1 MKDNKNDS
9 TTVLSRFGRDK
20 RQRTVT
26 ATAERVER
34 RPRLQRDAAD
44 SEQPSSEGPRERAS
58 YNPHFTADNRPA
70 FDKPRRQFGDKP
82 AYGER
87 KSGDKPRYEH
97 RDGDKPRRQFGDKPA
112 YGERKSGDK
121 PRYEHRDGDKPRR
134 QYGDKPAYGEH
145 KYGDKP
151 RYEHRDGDKPRR
163 QYGDKPAYGERSFGD
178 KPRYENRDGDKPRRQ
193 YGDKPAYGERKF
205 GDKPAYGERKFGDK
219 PRYEHRDG
227 DKPRRQYG
235 DKPAY
240 GERKFGDKKYGD
252 RKFGDKPYKPGPRK
266 HDDKPASY
274 PKFTPEKQVGEMRLN
289 RFLAQSGLCSRREAD
304 DFITAGLVTVNG
316 QIVTQLGTKVLPTDE
331 VKFNDSRVQGEKK
344 VYLVLNKPKG
354 YVTSLDDPH
363 AGKTVMDLVE
373 GACTERIY
381 PVGRLDKN
389 SLGLLLFTNDGD
401 LTKQL
406 THPSYLKKKI
416 YQVTLD
422 KPLARADMDRIAE
435 GITLEDGEIFADEI
449 SYVKENKQEIGIE
462 IHSGRNRIVR
472 RIFEF
477 LGYTVT
483 KLDRVYYAGLTKK
496 NLKRGA
502 WRFLSR
508 EEVERLKSGQYE

>member
-44 SEQPSSEGPRERAS
+44 SEQPSSEGPRGRAS

-97 RDGDKPRRQFGDKPA
+97 RDGDKPRRQ
-112 YGERKSGDK
+112 Y
-121 PRYEHRDGDKPRR
+121 
-134 QYGDKPAYGEH
+134 
-145 KYGDKP
+145 
-151 RYEHRDGDKPRR
+151 
-163 QYGDKPAYGERSFGD
+163 
-178 KPRYENRDGDKPRRQ
+178 
-193 YGDKPAYGERKF
+193 

-496 NLKRGA
+496 NLKRGT

>member
-97 RDGDKPRRQFGDKPA
+97 RDGDKPRRQYGDKPA
-112 YGERKSGDK
+112 YGERSF
-121 PRYEHRDGDKPRR
+121 
-134 QYGDKPAYGEH
+134 
-145 KYGDKP
+145 GDKP

-163 QYGDKPAYGERSFGD
+163 QYGDKPAYGER
-178 KPRYENRDGDKPRRQ
+178 
-193 YGDKPAYGERKF
+193 
-205 GDKPAYGERKFGDK
+205 KFGDK
-219 PRYEHRDG
+219 PRYEPRYG

-266 HDDKPASY
+266 HDDKSASY

>member
-44 SEQPSSEGPRERAS
+44 SEQPSSEGPRGRAS

-97 RDGDKPRRQFGDKPA
+97 RDGDKPRRQ
-112 YGERKSGDK
+112 Y
-121 PRYEHRDGDKPRR
+121 
-134 QYGDKPAYGEH
+134 
-145 KYGDKP
+145 
-151 RYEHRDGDKPRR
+151 
-163 QYGDKPAYGERSFGD
+163 
-178 KPRYENRDGDKPRRQ
+178 
-193 YGDKPAYGERKF
+193 

-289 RFLAQSGLCSRREAD
+289 RFLAQSGLRSRREAD

>member
-44 SEQPSSEGPRERAS
+44 SEQPSSEGPRGRAS

-97 RDGDKPRRQFGDKPA
+97 RDGDKPRRQ
-112 YGERKSGDK
+112 Y
-121 PRYEHRDGDKPRR
+121 
-134 QYGDKPAYGEH
+134 
-145 KYGDKP
+145 
-151 RYEHRDGDKPRR
+151 
-163 QYGDKPAYGERSFGD
+163 
-178 KPRYENRDGDKPRRQ
+178 
-193 YGDKPAYGERKF
+193 

-472 RIFEF
+472 RIFES
-477 LGYTVT
+477 LGYHVT
-483 KLDRVYYAGLTKK
+483 KMDRV
-496 NLKRGA
+496 
-502 WRFLSR
+502 
-508 EEVERLKSGQYE
+508 

>member
-1 MKDNKNDS
+1 MKDSKNDS
-9 TTVLSRFGRDK
+9 TPVLERFARDK
-20 RQRTVT
+20 RKRTVI

-44 SEQPSSEGPRERAS
+44 SEQASYSTRSGHRAS
-58 YNPHFTADNRPA
+58 YNPHFTADNRPR
-70 FDKPRRQFGDKP
+70 FEHPRREQDERPHRSYGEKPRFGEHSRFEGERPHRTFGDRESRYDNEERPRRTFGDRESRYDNEERPRRASGSRGPKP
-82 AYGER
+82 AYGEKRAGKFDDR
-87 KSGDKPRYEH
+87 KGGK
-97 RDGDKPRRQFGDKPA
+97 GAGKFA
-112 YGERKSGDK
+112 
-121 PRYEHRDGDKPRR
+121 
-134 QYGDKPAYGEH
+134 
-145 KYGDKP
+145 
-151 RYEHRDGDKPRR
+151 
-163 QYGDKPAYGERSFGD
+163 GERSGN
-178 KPRYENRDGDKPRRQ
+178 K
-193 YGDKPAYGERKF
+193 
-205 GDKPAYGERKFGDK
+205 
-219 PRYEHRDG
+219 H
-227 DKPRRQYG
+227 
-235 DKPAY
+235 
-240 GERKFGDKKYGD
+240 
-252 RKFGDKPYKPGPRK
+252 PRK
-266 HDDKPASY
+266 DADKPASY
-274 PKFTPEKQVGEMRLN
+274 PKYDPAKQTGEMRLN
-289 RFLAQSGLCSRREAD
+289 RFIAQSGICSRREAD
-304 DFITAGLVTVNG
+304 DFIQAGVVTVNG
-316 QIVTQLGTKVLPTDE
+316 KVVTELGTKVLPTDE
-331 VKFNDSRVQGEKK
+331 VRFNDEPVHGEKK

-363 AGKTVMDLVE
+363 AGKTVMELVK

-406 THPSYLKKKI
+406 THPSYQKKKI

-422 KPLARADMDRIAE
+422 KPLTRADMDRIAE

-449 SYVKENKQEIGIE
+449 SYVKENKQEVGIE

-502 WRFLSR
+502 WRFLTR
-508 EEVERLKSGQYE
+508 EEVERLKSGLYE

>member
-44 SEQPSSEGPRERAS
+44 SEQPSSEGPRGRAS

-87 KSGDKPRYEH
+87 KS
-97 RDGDKPRRQFGDKPA
+97 
-112 YGERKSGDK
+112 
-121 PRYEHRDGDKPRR
+121 
-134 QYGDKPAYGEH
+134 
-145 KYGDKP
+145 
-151 RYEHRDGDKPRR
+151 
-163 QYGDKPAYGERSFGD
+163 
-178 KPRYENRDGDKPRRQ
+178 
-193 YGDKPAYGERKF
+193 
-205 GDKPAYGERKFGDK
+205 GDK

-344 VYLVLNKPKG
+344 AYLVLNKPKG

>member
-1 MKDNKNDS
+1 MPHKLIQIRIKHNNHDS

-44 SEQPSSEGPRERAS
+44 SEQPSSEGPRGRAS

-97 RDGDKPRRQFGDKPA
+97 RDGDKPRRQ
-112 YGERKSGDK
+112 Y
-121 PRYEHRDGDKPRR
+121 
-134 QYGDKPAYGEH
+134 
-145 KYGDKP
+145 
-151 RYEHRDGDKPRR
+151 
-163 QYGDKPAYGERSFGD
+163 
-178 KPRYENRDGDKPRRQ
+178 
-193 YGDKPAYGERKF
+193 

>member
-44 SEQPSSEGPRERAS
+44 SEQPSSEGPRGRAS

-97 RDGDKPRRQFGDKPA
+97 RDGDKPA

-134 QYGDKPAYGEH
+134 QY
-145 KYGDKP
+145 
-151 RYEHRDGDKPRR
+151 
-163 QYGDKPAYGERSFGD
+163 
-178 KPRYENRDGDKPRRQ
+178 
-193 YGDKPAYGERKF
+193 

>member
-1 MKDNKNDS
+1 MKDQKNDS
-9 TTVLSRFGRDK
+9 TPVLERFARDK
-20 RQRTVT
+20 RKRTVI

-44 SEQPSSEGPRERAS
+44 SEQPSHSYRPEHRAS
-58 YNPHFTADNRPA
+58 YNPNFTAENRPRFEHPRHDDGERPHRSFGEKPRFGEHSHYDSERPRRTFGENDNRR
-70 FDKPRRQFGDKP
+70 DEERPRRSFGDRDNRFNSEDRPRRSFGDRDNRYNSEDRPRREEGDRPQRTYGARGAKP
-82 AYGER
+82 AYGEQR
-87 KSGDKPRYEH
+87 GGRFSDHKGGKFGPKSGDNR
-97 RDGDKPRRQFGDKPA
+97 FGDKRN
-112 YGERKSGDK
+112 GR
-121 PRYEHRDGDKPRR
+121 
-134 QYGDKPAYGEH
+134 
-145 KYGDKP
+145 
-151 RYEHRDGDKPRR
+151 
-163 QYGDKPAYGERSFGD
+163 
-178 KPRYENRDGDKPRRQ
+178 N
-193 YGDKPAYGERKF
+193 
-205 GDKPAYGERKFGDK
+205 
-219 PRYEHRDG
+219 
-227 DKPRRQYG
+227 
-235 DKPAY
+235 
-240 GERKFGDKKYGD
+240 GD
-252 RKFGDKPYKPGPRK
+252 RPA
-266 HDDKPASY
+266 ASY
-274 PKFTPEKQVGEMRLN
+274 PKFDPAKQTGEMRLN
-289 RFLAQSGLCSRREAD
+289 RFIAQSGICSRREAD
-304 DFITAGLVTVNG
+304 NFIQAGVVTVNG
-316 QIVTQLGTKVLPTDE
+316 KVVTELGTKVQPTDE
-331 VKFNDSRVQGEKK
+331 VRFNNEPVHGEKK

-363 AGKTVMDLVE
+363 AGKTVMELVK

-406 THPSYLKKKI
+406 THPSYQKKKI

-422 KPLARADMDRIAE
+422 KPLTRADMDRIAE

-502 WRFLSR
+502 WRFLTR

>member
-44 SEQPSSEGPRERAS
+44 SEQPSSEGSRERAS

-112 YGERKSGDK
+112 YGEHKSGDK

-134 QYGDKPAYGEH
+134 QYGDKPAYGE
-145 KYGDKP
+145 
-151 RYEHRDGDKPRR
+151 
-163 QYGDKPAYGERSFGD
+163 
-178 KPRYENRDGDKPRRQ
+178 
-193 YGDKPAYGERKF
+193 
-205 GDKPAYGERKFGDK
+205 RKFGDK

-227 DKPRRQYG
+227 DKPRRPYG

>member
-134 QYGDKPAYGEH
+134 QY
-145 KYGDKP
+145 
-151 RYEHRDGDKPRR
+151 
-163 QYGDKPAYGERSFGD
+163 
-178 KPRYENRDGDKPRRQ
+178 
-193 YGDKPAYGERKF
+193 

-449 SYVKENKQEIGIE
+449 SYVKENKQEIGIV
-462 IHSGRNRIVR
+462 IHSGRNRNVR

>member
-1 MKDNKNDS
+1 MKENKNDS
-9 TTVLSRFGRDK
+9 TTVLARFGRDK

-44 SEQPSSEGPRERAS
+44 AEQTPRPKRAS
-58 YNPHFTADNRPA
+58 YNPNFTHDNRPT
-70 FDKPRRQFGDKP
+70 FEEKPRRSLQNRYDTPSQENDNRPFGKKTYRSFGDKP
-82 AYGER
+82 AYD
-87 KSGDKPRYEH
+87 SKPRFDNDRPRFGSKPYRGPQNRYEDAPQQ
-97 RDGDKPRRQFGDKPA
+97 DGRRQFSEQRGPKHFGTKPGFRSDDDRKGGPKKFGPKNHGEKYASDK
-112 YGERKSGDK
+112 KSGR
-121 PRYEHRDGDKPRR
+121 P
-134 QYGDKPAYGEH
+134 YGDKPAFR
-145 KYGDKP
+145 KRNDKP
-151 RYEHRDGDKPRR
+151 V
-163 QYGDKPAYGERSFGD
+163 
-178 KPRYENRDGDKPRRQ
+178 
-193 YGDKPAYGERKF
+193 
-205 GDKPAYGERKFGDK
+205 
-219 PRYEHRDG
+219 
-227 DKPRRQYG
+227 
-235 DKPAY
+235 
-240 GERKFGDKKYGD
+240 
-252 RKFGDKPYKPGPRK
+252 
-266 HDDKPASY
+266 SY
-274 PKFTPEKQVGEMRLN
+274 PKYDPAKQTGEMRLN
-289 RFLAQSGLCSRREAD
+289 RYLAQSGICSRREAD
-304 DFITAGLVTVNG
+304 DFITAGLVSVNG
-316 QIVTQLGTKVLPTDE
+316 RIITELGTKVMPTDE
-331 VKFNDSRVQGEKK
+331 VKFNDSRVEGEKK

-363 AGKTVMDLVE
+363 AGKTVMELVA
-373 GACTERIY
+373 GACEERVY

-406 THPSYLKKKI
+406 THPSYRKKKI
-416 YQVTLD
+416 YQVSLD
-422 KPLARADMDRIAE
+422 KPLTRADMDRIAE

-508 EEVERLKSGQYE
+508 EEVERLKSGRYE

>member
-1 MKDNKNDS
+1 MKDSKNDS
-9 TTVLSRFGRDK
+9 TPVLERFARDK
-20 RQRTVT
+20 RKRTVI

-44 SEQPSSEGPRERAS
+44 SEQPSHSFRPGHRTS
-58 YNPHFTADNRPA
+58 YNPNFTADNRPRFEHPDRDGA
-70 FDKPRRQFGDKP
+70 ERPRRTFGGHDNRYGEERP
-82 AYGER
+82 QRNNGEREYRYGRYGDEERPQRAYGP
-87 KSGDKPRYEH
+87 KGAKP
-97 RDGDKPRRQFGDKPA
+97 G
-112 YGERKSGDK
+112 
-121 PRYEHRDGDKPRR
+121 
-134 QYGDKPAYGEH
+134 
-145 KYGDKP
+145 
-151 RYEHRDGDKPRR
+151 
-163 QYGDKPAYGERSFGD
+163 
-178 KPRYENRDGDKPRRQ
+178 
-193 YGDKPAYGERKF
+193 
-205 GDKPAYGERKFGDK
+205 
-219 PRYEHRDG
+219 
-227 DKPRRQYG
+227 
-235 DKPAY
+235 
-240 GERKFGDKKYGD
+240 YGD
-252 RKFGDKPYKPGPRK
+252 RRTGKFDDRKGTKGSRFGGKNAEGRTFDKRSRKGADKPV
-266 HDDKPASY
+266 SY
-274 PKFTPEKQVGEMRLN
+274 PKYDPAVQTGEMRLN
-289 RFLAQSGLCSRREAD
+289 RFIAQSGICSRREAD
-304 DFITAGLVTVNG
+304 DFITAGVVTVNG
-316 QIVTQLGTKVLPTDE
+316 KVVTELGTKVLPTDE
-331 VKFNDSRVQGEKK
+331 VRFNGEPVHGEKK

-363 AGKTVMDLVE
+363 AGKTVMELVK

-406 THPSYLKKKI
+406 THPSYRKKKI

-422 KPLARADMDRIAE
+422 KPLTRADMDRIAE

-449 SYVKENKQEIGIE
+449 SYVKENKQEVGIE

-502 WRFLSR
+502 WRFLTR
-508 EEVERLKSGQYE
+508 EEVDRLKSGLYE

>member
-44 SEQPSSEGPRERAS
+44 SEQPSSEGPRGRAS

-97 RDGDKPRRQFGDKPA
+97 RDGDKPRRQ
-112 YGERKSGDK
+112 Y
-121 PRYEHRDGDKPRR
+121 
-134 QYGDKPAYGEH
+134 
-145 KYGDKP
+145 
-151 RYEHRDGDKPRR
+151 
-163 QYGDKPAYGERSFGD
+163 
-178 KPRYENRDGDKPRRQ
+178 
-193 YGDKPAYGERKF
+193 

-462 IHSGRNRIVR
+462 IHSGRNRSVR
-472 RIFEF
+472 RLFEF
-477 LGYTVT
+477 LGFSVT

>member
-44 SEQPSSEGPRERAS
+44 SEQPSSEGPRGRAS

-87 KSGDKPRYEH
+87 KS
-97 RDGDKPRRQFGDKPA
+97 
-112 YGERKSGDK
+112 
-121 PRYEHRDGDKPRR
+121 
-134 QYGDKPAYGEH
+134 
-145 KYGDKP
+145 
-151 RYEHRDGDKPRR
+151 
-163 QYGDKPAYGERSFGD
+163 
-178 KPRYENRDGDKPRRQ
+178 
-193 YGDKPAYGERKF
+193 
-205 GDKPAYGERKFGDK
+205 GDK

-508 EEVERLKSGQYE
+508 EEVERLKSGRTNNEKG

>member
-44 SEQPSSEGPRERAS
+44 SEQPSSEGPRGRAS

-87 KSGDKPRYEH
+87 
-97 RDGDKPRRQFGDKPA
+97 
-112 YGERKSGDK
+112 
-121 PRYEHRDGDKPRR
+121 
-134 QYGDKPAYGEH
+134 

-178 KPRYENRDGDKPRRQ
+178 KPRYEHRDGDKPRRQ
-193 YGDKPAYGERKF
+193 Y

-252 RKFGDKPYKPGPRK
+252 RKFGDKPYKPGFRK

>member
-1 MKDNKNDS
+1 MKDPKNDS
-9 TTVLSRFGRDK
+9 TPVLERFGRDK
-20 RQRTVT
+20 RKRTVV

-97 RDGDKPRRQFGDKPA
+97 RDGDKPRRQ
-112 YGERKSGDK
+112 Y
-121 PRYEHRDGDKPRR
+121 
-134 QYGDKPAYGEH
+134 
-145 KYGDKP
+145 
-151 RYEHRDGDKPRR
+151 
-163 QYGDKPAYGERSFGD
+163 
-178 KPRYENRDGDKPRRQ
+178 
-193 YGDKPAYGERKF
+193 

-304 DFITAGLVTVNG
+304 DFITAGVVSVNG
-316 QIVTQLGTKVLPTDE
+316 KIVTELGTKVLPTDE
-331 VKFNDSRVQGEKK
+331 VRFNDEPVQGEKK

-363 AGKTVMDLVE
+363 AGKTVMELVS

-406 THPSYLKKKI
+406 THPSYKKKKI

-422 KPLARADMDRIAE
+422 KPLTRADMDRIAE
-435 GITLEDGEIFADEI
+435 GVTLEDGEIFADEI
-449 SYVKENKQEIGIE
+449 SYVKENKQEVGIE

-502 WRFLSR
+502 WRFLTR